1 MSLTRT
7 LVSFTLVVG
16 FLVQSWSATAS
27 GFDVEE
33 NPLVFSNGS
42 ATRISGSGS
51 LTGGSNPVGTA
62 FLYSNVITVTQG
74 GVDQRID
81 AIVTLAALQSAN
93 ITQFDSLTNQ
103 FQEADYFQP
112 NLNWT
117 AVGGSATFRFS
128 FIEGDSFDA
137 TTAPSGVPVTLLNVL
152 VNSYDL
158 DSSYSNGHGGKQ
170 YTDFTD
176 FDGYTLSSDTALE
189 FIGQSDNNGRFIPA
203 NPVNSN
209 ITDDP
214 GTETGDKFR
223 VRVSY
228 QSLSEIEITVGD
240 TTQRGTAYYGIDFS
254 EGPNF
259 QLELPATVYT
269 VDATANPAEG
279 GSASCSPSPVEA
291 GEDSTCNATPSAGY
305 EFTGWTG
312 DCADEAS
319 TTCSLTNIQID
330 KASVANFSPITY
342 TVVATANPPEGGT
355 ASCDS
360 SPVSPGDD
368 STCSATPSAG
378 YEFVGWTGDC
388 ANEISATCNL
398 TNIQTNKTSV
408 ANFEELAVFAPSY
421 SVVATANPPD
431 GGSASCSP
439 SPVEA
444 GEDSTCTATPSSG
457 YEFTGWTGD
466 CANET
471 STTCP
476 LTNIQTNKASVA
488 NFATAPPV
496 PGSNGS
502 PVTVPLLDTPA
513 RVLLA
518 LMLLLMGLS
527 TLNRRAI
534 TL

>member
-33 NPLVFSNGS
+33 NPLVFSNAS

-259 QLELPATVYT
+259 QLEIAATVYT

-291 GEDSTCNATPSAGY
+291 GEDSTCTATPSAGY
-305 EFTGWTG
+305 EFT
-312 DCADEAS
+312 
-319 TTCSLTNIQID
+319 
-330 KASVANFSPITY
+330 
-342 TVVATANPPEGGT
+342 
-355 ASCDS
+355 
-360 SPVSPGDD
+360 
-368 STCSATPSAG
+368 
-378 YEFVGWTGDC
+378 GWTGDC

-518 LMLLLMGLS
+518 LMLFLMGLS